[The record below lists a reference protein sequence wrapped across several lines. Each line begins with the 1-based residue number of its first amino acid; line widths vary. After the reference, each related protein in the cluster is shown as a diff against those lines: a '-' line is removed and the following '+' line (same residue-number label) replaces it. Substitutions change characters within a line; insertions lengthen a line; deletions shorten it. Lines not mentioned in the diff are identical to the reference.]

1 MIIGIPKEIMHD
13 EARVAATPETVG
25 KFVKDG
31 FEVLV
36 ERHAG
41 DGALYHDEDYIQA
54 GAKIVDNPQEI
65 YDRAEMI
72 LKVKEPLMNEPLH
85 KHEVDMM
92 HKGQVLITFIH
103 PASPVN
109 HEMVKALSAK
119 GVTAITLDGIPRI
132 SRAQSMDALTSMST
146 CAGYKGILMA
156 ADRLTTFVPQMFTA
170 VGQIKP
176 AKVMVIGVGV
186 AGLQAL
192 ATAKRLGAITYA
204 ADIRPMA
211 SENAMSLGAKVVDTT
226 VPPELAIAEGGY
238 ANRLPADVLIQ
249 EQEALKATIQEM
261 DIVLRP
267 HPRQDRPD
275 HHHGRDGEGHEEGFR
290 HRGHLHR
297 PGRQLRTYSEGRHRD
312 QVRRD
317 ADGGEEHPRPPADE
331 LHLDVL
337 QQPLQPREL
346 PGQGR
351 QVRPRPQR
359 RDHPE
364 VAGVHRRPAGPSGR
378 PRGHGLMIH
387 PLILIAVFL
396 VSAVLGYFIIRT
408 VPSLLHT
415 PLMSGMN
422 ALSGVTIV
430 GAIVATGVA
439 FLAGDGLWAQLAGG
453 LAIVLAAVNVFG
465 GFGVTHRMLKMF
477 DKKKK

>member
-36 ERHAG
+36 ECHAG
-41 DGALYHDEDYIQA
+41 DGALYHDEDYVKE
-54 GAKIVDNPQEI
+54 GAQMVADPQEI
-65 YDRAEMI
+65 YDRAELI
-72 LKVKEPLMNEPLH
+72 LKVKEPLFNEAKG

-92 HKGQVLITFIH
+92 HKGQYLITFIH

-109 HEMVKALSAK
+109 HKMVKDLTAK

-132 SRAQSMDALTSMST
+132 SRAQNMDALTSMST

-156 ADRLTTFVPQMFTA
+156 ANLMTTFVPPMFTA

-211 SENAMSLGAKVVDTT
+211 VENASSLGAKTVDTT
-226 VPPELAIAEGGY
+226 VPAELAIAEGGY

-261 DIVLRP
+261 DIVFCSALIPGKIAPIIITEEMVKGLKKGSVIVDISIDQGGNCELTPKGGIETRYGVTLMGVKNIP
-267 HPRQDRPD
+267 GLLPTSSTWMFSNNLYNLVSYLVKDGKVVLDRTD
-275 HHHGRDGEGHEEGFR
+275 EIVRKSLVCIDGELVHQG
-290 HRGHLHR
+290 
-297 PGRQLRTYSEGRHRD
+297 
-312 QVRRD
+312 
-317 ADGGEEHPRPPADE
+317 A
-331 LHLDVL
+331 
-337 QQPLQPREL
+337 RE
-346 PGQGR
+346 
-351 QVRPRPQR
+351 
-359 RDHPE
+359 
-364 VAGVHRRPAGPSGR
+364 AM
-378 PRGHGLMIH
+378 GL
-387 PLILIAVFL
+387 
-396 VSAVLGYFIIRT
+396 
-408 VPSLLHT
+408 
-415 PLMSGMN
+415 
-422 ALSGVTIV
+422 
-430 GAIVATGVA
+430 
-439 FLAGDGLWAQLAGG
+439 
-453 LAIVLAAVNVFG
+453 
-465 GFGVTHRMLKMF
+465 
-477 DKKKK
+477 